1 MSDDARN
8 NDDSVTQWIV
18 DVSNN
23 KTNDGT
29 AAERLFDRYFNQI
42 TAIARRRMTG
52 GRLAVSDEE
61 DVALSVFQSVFS
73 GIADGRLQPA
83 SRDELWALLLTM
95 VRQKAIDHIR
105 REMAAKRGGGRVA
118 GSSQFNLLDDEGR
131 GLSDLPGNTL
141 PPSFLAMF
149 KEEEA
154 RLLALLP
161 NDQMRE
167 IARLRIEG
175 YRNHEIAEQV
185 GLAIRSVE
193 RKVAIIR
200 QQWQAEIERQND
212 D

>member
-1 MSDDARN
+1 MSDNKRD

-23 KTNDGT
+23 TSNDGT
-29 AAERLFDRYFNQI
+29 SAERLFDRYFNQL

-61 DVALSVFQSVFS
+61 DVALSVFQAVFT

-105 REMAAKRGGGRVA
+105 REMAAKRGGGRVS

-131 GLSDLPGNTL
+131 GLSDLPGTTL

-149 KEEEA
+149 KEEEE

-175 YRNHEIAEQV
+175 YRNNEIAEQV

-200 QQWQAEIERQND
+200 QQWQAEIERQSE
-212 D
+212 